1 MLQLG
6 NKAGVLAV
14 EAGHEKGGLA
24 AQVDLKVLHAL
35 GDHSGHE
42 RLDDV
47 LNHTGGEILLGKS
60 VQEVTIDGEKEL
72 GATRVVVRSV
82 HAAGL
87 NTQ

>member
-14 EAGHEKGGLA
+14 EAGHEKGDVT

-35 GDHSGHE
+35 GDYSGHE

-47 LNHTGGEILLGKS
+47 LNHTCGEILLGKS

-87 NTQ
+87 KTQ